1 MAELTVP
8 SEAFIHTS
16 FSADE
21 IDGGEERLI
30 PGLFDQGSGMR
41 RFATPED
48 RALRAG
54 FTRVEDGSGFK
65 TYFWYKEI
73 WYCIQGTAEMTVLD
87 RRTGESTDVTLKAGD
102 ATYYPEGVRVTLR
115 NNSGDDFYF
124 LYCAVPA
131 SNRDAQWIAAMEP
144 EDIEDVRVRREYPN
158 A

>member
-54 FTRVEDGSGFK
+54 FTRVENGSGS
-65 TYFWYKEI
+65 
-73 WYCIQGTAEMTVLD
+73 CGTSRMRASGMNERKLRISARIPARRAQSCHSSASTRRLRIVTRFTSAELIA
-87 RRTGESTDVTLKAGD
+87 RT
-102 ATYYPEGVRVTLR
+102 
-115 NNSGDDFYF
+115 
-124 LYCAVPA
+124 
-131 SNRDAQWIAAMEP
+131 
-144 EDIEDVRVRREYPN
+144 N
-158 A
+158 ARSC